1 MQEEWADGFK
11 RTEENGMVVI
21 DLTSEQV
28 KAKKLADERVARMNA
43 AKAAKREEQNQKTV
57 SKGKDKTG
65 RKSRTRNFATV
76 VYPSKEYLD
85 SVGSVYDGADGYGT
99 PPEDWMQI
107 IADIHAPALV
117 SPLHQDIKPDGTMKK
132 PHFHVLFM
140 FESVKDYE
148 SQVKPLFD
156 SFGGVGREI
165 VNSARGYARY
175 LCHLDDHDNKIKYSV
190 EDVLSFGGVD
200 YRAIIHLP
208 TDDIGILKEI
218 FEFVRI
224 NQIYSIAELISI
236 SAVNN
241 PDWFSVIVMSRGYII
256 DKYIKSLE
264 WEEKSGYVRFCDR
277 VK

>member
-1 MQEEWADGFK
+1 MQTEERDGLTVVITTPEQEQAQKEANRK
-11 RTEENGMVVI
+11 RTE
-21 DLTSEQV
+21 
-28 KAKKLADERVARMNA
+28 KARA
-43 AKAAKREEQNQKTV
+43 AKVAKREEQNQKIASTGN
-57 SKGKDKTG
+57 GKIG

-85 SVGSVYDGADGYGT
+85 SVGSVYDGADGYGM

-107 IADIHAPALV
+107 IADIHAPVLV

-175 LCHLDDHDNKIKYSV
+175 LCHLDDHDNKVKYSV
-190 EDVLSFGGVD
+190 EDVLSFGGAD